1 MGLPSLFTLPVR
13 TFLWERNC
21 RRKESLSSPSS
32 LPQAPSLLESLAGP
46 RLSKFLPVS
55 ISEFQHLK
63 YIKGATYSP
72 HPTPPH
78 PQRWGKANGLAANT
92 TVRLNGKIDTVVGT
106 TQYSKWTQGG
116 SRFPNAPE
124 MSRANTEEPWAES
137 KPASAT
143 AAWLLRQ

>member
-1 MGLPSLFTLPVR
+1 MWDSRLFSLCQSELSSGNATA
-13 TFLWERNC
+13 EG
-21 RRKESLSSPSS
+21 RRALAPPPPCPRRQASWRASQDQDCQSFCLSQSLSSNI
-32 LPQAPSLLESLAGP
+32 LNT
-46 RLSKFLPVS
+46 
-55 ISEFQHLK
+55 LK
-63 YIKGATYSP
+63 GQPTA
-72 HPTPPH
+72 PTPPH

-92 TVRLNGKIDTVVGT
+92 TVRLNGRIDTVVGT